1 LWTFG
6 HVGSSVD
13 FVIFGLHVAGLS
25 SILGSINFLSTII
38 NVRSFSISFENI
50 SLFV

>member
-25 SILGSINFLSTII
+25 SILGSINFFIYYY
-38 NVRSFSISFENI
+38 
-50 SLFV
+50 